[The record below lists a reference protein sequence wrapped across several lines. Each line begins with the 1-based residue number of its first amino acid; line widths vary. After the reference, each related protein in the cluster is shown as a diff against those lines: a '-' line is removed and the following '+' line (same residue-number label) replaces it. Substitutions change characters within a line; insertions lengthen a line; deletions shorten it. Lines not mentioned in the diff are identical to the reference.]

1 MKHEI
6 WVRADGLVLYLGNNP
21 LMVLGLS
28 LMGKR
33 ASYLCKG
40 AYEYQLNPRYIHL
53 LNTDAFKR
61 AMDARR
67 VAIVDWDAVC
77 EAEQ

>member
-6 WVRADGLVLYLGNNP
+6 WVHADGLVLYLGNNP
-21 LMVLGLS
+21 LMRLGLS
-28 LMGKR
+28 MMGKR

-40 AYEYQLNPRYIHL
+40 AYEYQLNPQYVHL
-53 LNTDAFKR
+53 LGTEAFKK
-61 AMDARR
+61 AMEARH
-67 VAIVDWDAVC
+67 VAIVDWDAIY